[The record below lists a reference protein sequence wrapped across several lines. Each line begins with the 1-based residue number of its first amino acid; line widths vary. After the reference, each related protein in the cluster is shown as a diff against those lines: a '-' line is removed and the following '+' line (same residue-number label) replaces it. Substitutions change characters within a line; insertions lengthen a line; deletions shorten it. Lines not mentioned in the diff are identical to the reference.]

1 MPGSS
6 SRTVPDP
13 GDKTRVIMHIRA
25 YAIREKGGTAEPF
38 LYERTLGGRDVLV
51 RITHCS
57 LARGDI
63 QYIDND
69 WGDARYP
76 LVPGHEIVGI
86 VEEAGSD
93 VADLQTG
100 DRVGVGYQQEA
111 CFECSFCR
119 QGLEQLCPSQ
129 KVIAVDRYGGLAE
142 HLVVDGRFAF
152 RLPPQLDSAPSA
164 PLLSSGLTVYA
175 GILRGGLAAG
185 SRVAVLGA
193 GGLGHLAIQFLHEMG
208 HSVTAFSHSP
218 AKRELIERLG
228 GAFADSSDPKGMRE
242 RQGEFDFIL
251 STLNVSY
258 DLDSYVRMLKP
269 QGQLCLVAA
278 PLTQLS
284 LSGGLLN
291 NSRRSIYGNYIG
303 SRADTVQMLEFSA
316 KHGIE
321 AIVDVMPLARVNEA
335 IERVRRRDVRMGLV
349 LAAVTQPAV
358 TTTNEGIARP
368 LRLEPRARQPG
379 SFAASTSTFS
389 MTGGVAS
396 RSGA

>member
-1 MPGSS
+1 M
-6 SRTVPDP
+6 R
-13 GDKTRVIMHIRA
+13 IRA
-25 YAIREKGGTAEPF
+25 HAIREKGGTAEPF

-63 QYIDND
+63 QFIDDD

-86 VEEAGSD
+86 VEEAGSE
-93 VADLQTG
+93 VADLHTG

-111 CFECSFCR
+111 CFDCSSCR
-119 QGLEQLCPSQ
+119 QGVEQLCPSQ

-142 HLVVDGRFAF
+142 HIVVDGRFAF
-152 RLPPQLDSAPSA
+152 RLPPPLESAPSA

-175 GILRGGLAAG
+175 GILRGGLAAS

-193 GGLGHLAIQFLHEMG
+193 GGLGHLAIQFLHKMG

-228 GAFADSSDPKGMRE
+228 GVFADSSDTKRLTQH
-242 RQGEFDFIL
+242 QGAFDFIL
-251 STLNVSY
+251 STLNVAF
-258 DLDSYVRMLKP
+258 DLDSYVRLLKP
-269 QGQLCLVAA
+269 QGQLCLVAS

-303 SRADTVQMLEFSA
+303 SRADTTHMLEFA
-316 KHGIE
+316 AEHGIE

-349 LAAVTQPAV
+349 L
-358 TTTNEGIARP
+358 EC
-368 LRLEPRARQPG
+368 
-379 SFAASTSTFS
+379 
-389 MTGGVAS
+389 
-396 RSGA
+396 